1 MDILFEKGARKM
13 NEVMMEEIKGV
24 RINLCGVYRL
34 VFGKDFEGE
43 EDFDVVEMALVIR
56 NHLKGRFDVS
66 PYIRKRFNLVLSQM
80 GCVDYKLSEA
90 FYQQCV

>member
-1 MDILFEKGARKM
+1 M

-43 EDFDVVEMALVIR
+43 EDFDV
-56 NHLKGRFDVS
+56 S